1 MFANNAT
8 EASNVAPL
16 IDHPT
21 GPARAK
27 NAFPA
32 AIPPP
37 PAARAPPPIQANC
50 ALVAAAPDKADIAV
64 PVDAVPNVVA
74 THIAALGAKLAT
86 ATPHDNPAPALN
98 ADFLAALNSTTA

>member
-1 MFANNAT
+1 M
-8 EASNVAPL
+8 
-16 IDHPT
+16 DHPT

-37 PAARAPPPIQANC
+37 PAARAPPPSQANC
-50 ALVAAAPDKADIAV
+50 ALVAAAPDNADIAV

-74 THIAALGAKLAT
+74 T
-86 ATPHDNPAPALN
+86 PHDNPAPTLN
-98 ADFLAALNSTTA
+98 ADFFAAFNSSTA